1 MILEDL
7 EHIFRVQIEQSL
19 NHTVKLFFMLQDGDH
34 KMIER
39 HPADD
44 LVGLLPMLS
53 HFQYAD
59 SIGDIPRF
67 IK

>member
-7 EHIFRVQIEQSL
+7 KHIFENQIEDG
-19 NHTVKLFFMLQDGDH
+19 TIKLYFMLTDGDQFPL
-34 KMIER
+34 IER

-44 LVGLLPMLS
+44 LVGLLPMLDC
-53 HFQYAD
+53 FQYTG
-59 SIGDIPRF
+59 SEGGIPRF

>member
-1 MILEDL
+1 MTVEDL
-7 EHIFRVQIEQSL
+7 EHIFRVQIDQNM
-19 NHTVKLFFMLQDGDH
+19 NHTVKLFFLLQDGEH

-44 LVGLLPMLS
+44 LTGLLPMLS

-59 SIGDIPRF
+59 NMGNIPRF